1 MTDSQDWEIP
11 KRFGVGRDHLK
22 VGGTLPYLKGGGFTM
37 SSVEGME
44 ESIAAM
50 QLMLH
55 FWLWLPVLPRLLP
68 DNLVALLQLHIS
80 EQL

>member
-11 KRFGVGRDHLK
+11 KRFGVGRDHLN
-22 VGGTLPYLKGGGFTM
+22 VGGTLPYLKGGFTM

-80 EQL
+80 EQV

>member
-1 MTDSQDWEIP
+1 
-11 KRFGVGRDHLK
+11 
-22 VGGTLPYLKGGGFTM
+22 
-37 SSVEGME
+37 ME
-44 ESIAAM
+44 ESIAAL

-68 DNLVALLQLHIS
+68 DNLIALLQLHIS